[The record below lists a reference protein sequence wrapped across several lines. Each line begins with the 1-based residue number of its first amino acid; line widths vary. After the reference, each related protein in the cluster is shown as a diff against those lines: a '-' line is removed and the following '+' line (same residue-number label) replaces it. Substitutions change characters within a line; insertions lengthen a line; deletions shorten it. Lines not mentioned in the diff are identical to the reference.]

1 MVEII
6 IMDHT
11 QILVVMFIIVQ
22 SIGVMEL
29 IKLLQIQ
36 INLQEII
43 TQIQAITLM
52 YMLEVI
58 TKIQVQIN
66 HQETITQIQTQTI
79 TLM

>member
-6 IMDHT
+6 TMDHT

-29 IKLLQIQ
+29 IKLVIT
-36 INLQEII
+36 II
-43 TQIQAITLM
+43 TTKILPQI
-52 YMLEVI
+52 MLEVI
-58 TKIQVQIN
+58 TQIQIS
-66 HQETITQIQTQTI
+66 HREIITQTQQV